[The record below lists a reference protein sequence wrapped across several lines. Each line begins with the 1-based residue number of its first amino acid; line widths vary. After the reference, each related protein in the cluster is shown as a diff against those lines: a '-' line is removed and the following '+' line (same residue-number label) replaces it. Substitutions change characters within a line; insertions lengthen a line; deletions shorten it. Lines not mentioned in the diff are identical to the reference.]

1 MVDMTTNEPD
11 AAAFSM
17 ETLRGSQVRAGR
29 PYVEFLRVPALSA
42 GLYVLPAGG
51 VDGQS
56 PHGEDEV
63 YIVMDGAARFTAG
76 DDDRAVGP
84 GDVLYVRR
92 GVEHRFHS
100 IEEDLRVLVVF
111 APAEGSARS

>member
-1 MVDMTTNEPD
+1 MAHREPES
-11 AAAFSM
+11 AAFTGVEISAAHAK
-17 ETLRGSQVRAGR
+17 AGR
-29 PYVEFLRVPALSA
+29 AYHEFLRVPALSA

-56 PHGEDEV
+56 PHTEDEV
-63 YIVMDGAARFTAG
+63 YVVMEGRARFRAG
-76 DDDRAVGP
+76 EDDRAVGP

-100 IEEDLRVLVVF
+100 ITDELRVLVLF
-111 APAEGSARS
+111 APAEGTAEA